1 MSVIL
6 IVLPLALLIGAVAVA
21 AFIWAVQNG
30 QLDDLDSPPVRM
42 LEEDEET
49 AQ

>member
-21 AFIWAVQNG
+21 AVQNG